1 MSNNLEKIAIDI
13 KDFLDDDIGFSFNN
27 LNIEEKEAMTIEFDN
42 VDTILLLEDSSD
54 MIDVSKFLN
63 SNFKE
68 EDLINSYSIPINQID
83 NAIDFIKDDLNELSQ
98 IQKDK
103 NFEISR

>member
-13 KDFLDDDIGFSFNN
+13 RMFLDDDIGFSFNN

>member
-13 KDFLDDDIGFSFNN
+13 RMFLDDDIGFSFNN
-27 LNIEEKEAMTIEFDN
+27 LNIEEKDAMIIEFDN
-42 VDTILLLEDSSD
+42 VDTTLLLEDSSD

-63 SNFKE
+63 SNLKK
-68 EDLINSYSIPINQID
+68 EDLVNFYSIPINEID

-103 NFEISR
+103 IFEMSR